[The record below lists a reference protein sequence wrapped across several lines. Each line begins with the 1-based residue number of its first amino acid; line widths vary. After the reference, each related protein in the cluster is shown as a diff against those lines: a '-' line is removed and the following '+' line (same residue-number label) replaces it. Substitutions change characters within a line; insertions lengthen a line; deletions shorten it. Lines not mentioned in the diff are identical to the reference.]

1 MDVLLVAEAARRP
14 PLLASLPLARPDDL
28 AAALRRRPDVVLV
41 DVNDDRV
48 VRDLVDGGFA
58 VVVLVAPHQ
67 VARYLHTGARGFACR
82 DGREA
87 MAAASAVAAGG
98 TYLAAA
104 LVEQLRARPPLR
116 ELTEREREVLRLVA
130 QGRSNREIAREMH
143 VTAATVKTH
152 VSHIL
157 TKLDLPNRMHA
168 ALLAQREG
176 LRC

>member
-1 MDVLLVAEAARRP
+1 MDVLLVAPRRP
-14 PLLASLPLARPDDL
+14 PSLASLPRASLAEVV
-28 AAALRRRPDVVLV
+28 RRRPDVVLV
-41 DVNDDRV
+41 DADDGV
-48 VRDLVDGGFA
+48 VRELVDAGLA
-58 VVVLVAPHQ
+58 VVVLVAPHE

-87 MAAASAVAAGG
+87 MAAAQAVATGG

-104 LVEQLRARPPLR
+104 LVEQLRASPPLR

-130 QGRSNREIAREMH
+130 LGRSNREIAREMH